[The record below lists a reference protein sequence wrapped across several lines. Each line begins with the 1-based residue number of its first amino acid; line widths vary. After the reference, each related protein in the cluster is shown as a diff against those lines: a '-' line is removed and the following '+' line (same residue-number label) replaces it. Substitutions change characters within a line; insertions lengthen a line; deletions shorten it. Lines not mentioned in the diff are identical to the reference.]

1 MATIEIHARLTGR
14 AGGYDAV
21 KRIASDVV
29 AVARQPGSGVV
40 RCDWYA
46 NDAQRECVAMIEHA
60 TAASMQAHHT
70 AAGNH
75 YQALLLHA
83 SGALDIFGAPD
94 VSAHAALNGYKLR
107 MFEYADGLGAMAAS
121 SGSAGP
127 MEIYTGFAIQPGQLA
142 LFKRLAVELTNVVRA
157 KDPGTTRY
165 DWFYNDALNACIAM
179 DTYVDAPAMFTHMKN
194 CHDAHEKLLP
204 LSTMTTEFL
213 GELPEVAMQAVSRYQ
228 PYILNFHCGL
238 QGVAPEPV
246 A

>member
-1 MATIEIHARLTGR
+1 MATIEIHARLTSR
-14 AGGYDAV
+14 AGGSDAV
-21 KRIASDVV
+21 KRNAGAIV
-29 AVARQPGSGVV
+29 AVARRPGSGVA
-40 RCDWYA
+40 RCDWYS
-46 NDAQRECVAMIEHA
+46 NDAKRECVAMIEHA
-60 TAASMQAHHT
+60 SAASMQAHHA
-70 AAGNH
+70 AAGKH
-75 YQALLLHA
+75 YKSLLSHA
-83 SGALDIFGAPD
+83 DGALDIFGMPD
-94 VSAHAALNGYKLR
+94 ADTRAALNGYELR
-107 MFEYADGLGAMAAS
+107 LFEYADGLGSLGATTAA
-121 SGSAGP
+121 ARP
-127 MEIYTGFAIQPGQLA
+127 IEIYTGFTVKPGQLA

-157 KDPGTTRY
+157 KDSGTTRY